1 MDYPTRS
8 DGKQPPRPAEREAH
22 VVPRSPRVPPPPT
35 PRQPPPPATG
45 SRSSASPGSA
55 PSYAAPPPPRA
66 SEDRSASTAR
76 ERSRKR
82 RRNRPRGG
90 EWALFVIAL
99 TLLSVVVLSS
109 LIFAVVLR
117 TNANGVEMMTTAVA
131 VLPTPVAAQRI
142 LSGEVSTLNV
152 GDQVTLDDGRSVVLQ
167 PWNGGSRLTVLVMGL
182 DRRPGEEGLAYRTDT
197 MMLIS
202 LDRDTN
208 SLGILSIPRDLYVEV
223 PGYGQLQRINSAMVL
238 GELQQPNYGPTLAMQ
253 TVQYNFGIRVH
264 NFIAMD
270 FQAVTD
276 IVDVLG
282 GVDLEVPYDIVDYE
296 YPDMNFGYDP
306 LILRAG
312 LQHLDGATALKFART
327 RHGDNDFE
335 RARRQ
340 QLVLYALR
348 DRVLNLNMLPQLV
361 VQSPSLLGALA
372 DNVYTGLTLDQ
383 IIQIA
388 FTLKDVPTDQI
399 RQGVV
404 DNSYTMPYTT
414 TEGAQVLV
422 PRREQLARLLTDTFG
437 PTYGQ

>member
-1 MDYPTRS
+1 
-8 DGKQPPRPAEREAH
+8 
-22 VVPRSPRVPPPPT
+22 
-35 PRQPPPPATG
+35 
-45 SRSSASPGSA
+45 
-55 PSYAAPPPPRA
+55 
-66 SEDRSASTAR
+66 
-76 ERSRKR
+76 
-82 RRNRPRGG
+82 
-90 EWALFVIAL
+90 
-99 TLLSVVVLSS
+99 
-109 LIFAVVLR
+109 
-117 TNANGVEMMTTAVA
+117 
-131 VLPTPVAAQRI
+131 
-142 LSGEVSTLNV
+142 
-152 GDQVTLDDGRSVVLQ
+152 
-167 PWNGGSRLTVLVMGL
+167 VLVMGL

-223 PGYGQLQRINSAMVL
+223 PGYSQLQRINSAMVL

-422 PRREQLARLLTDTFG
+422 PRREQLARLLSDTFG
-437 PTYGQ
+437 PDYGQ

>member
-1 MDYPTRS
+1 MPGYSYP
-8 DGKQPPRPAEREAH
+8 
-22 VVPRSPRVPPPPT
+22 
-35 PRQPPPPATG
+35 
-45 SRSSASPGSA
+45 
-55 PSYAAPPPPRA
+55 APPPGDDH
-66 SEDRSASTAR
+66 SSAAR

-99 TLLSVVVLSS
+99 TLLSVVILASLSVAI
-109 LIFAVVLR
+109 LIR
-117 TNANGVEMMTTAVA
+117 TNENGVEMMSTAVA
-131 VLPTPVAAQRI
+131 VLPTPVAAQRV
-142 LSGEVSTLNV
+142 LSGEVSDLNV
-152 GDQVTLDDGRSVVLQ
+152 GDQVTLDDGRSIILQ

-182 DRRPGEEGLAYRTDT
+182 DRRPGETGLAYRTDT

-253 TVQYNFGIRVH
+253 TVQYNFGMRVH
-264 NFIAMD
+264 NFVAMD

-312 LQHLDGATALKFART
+312 LQHLDGTTALKFART

-340 QLVLYALR
+340 QLVISALR
-348 DRVLNLNMLPQLV
+348 DRVFNLNMLPQLV
-361 VQSPSLLGALA
+361 VQSPSLFSALS

-383 IIQIA
+383 IIQVA
-388 FTLKDVPTDQI
+388 FSLKDVPGDRI
-399 RQGVV
+399 VNGVV
-404 DNSYTMPYTT
+404 DNNYTMPYTT

-422 PRREQLARLLTDTFG
+422 PRREQLSQLLSNTFG
-437 PTYGQ
+437 PSFGQ

>member
-1 MDYPTRS
+1 MMDYPTRS
-8 DGKQPPRPAEREAH
+8 DGKQPARPADRGAH
-22 VVPRSPRVPPPPT
+22 VVPRSPRVPPPQSA
-35 PRQPPPPATG
+35 RQPPPPPIHAKPPLA
-45 SRSSASPGSA
+45 SSVPAYPA
-55 PSYAAPPPPRA
+55 PLPPPA
-66 SEDRSASTAR
+66 SERPASAAR

-82 RRNRPRGG
+82 RRNRPRGS
-90 EWALFVIAL
+90 EWALFVIAF
-99 TLLSVVVLSS
+99 TLLSVVILTS
-109 LIFAVVLR
+109 LIFAVVIR
-117 TNANGVEMMTTAVA
+117 TNGNGVEMMSTAAA

-142 LSGEVSTLNV
+142 LSGEVSDLNV
-152 GDQVTLDDGRSVVLQ
+152 GDQVTLDDGRNIVLQ

-182 DRRPGEEGLAYRTDT
+182 DRRPGETGLAYRTDS

-223 PGYGQLQRINSAMVL
+223 PGYASLQRINSAMVL

-264 NFIAMD
+264 NFVAMD
-270 FQAVTD
+270 FQAVTE
-276 IVDVLG
+276 IVDALG
-282 GVDLEVPYDIVDYE
+282 GVDLAVPYDIVDYE

-312 LQHLDGATALKFART
+312 LQHLDGITALKFART

-340 QLVLYALR
+340 QLVITALR

-361 VQSPSLLGALA
+361 VQSPTLFAALS
-372 DNVYTGLTLDQ
+372 NNIYTGLTLDQ

-388 FTLKDVPTDQI
+388 FTLKDIPGDRIHQS
-399 RQGVV
+399 VV

-422 PRREQLARLLTDTFG
+422 PRREQLGQLLSNTFG